1 MVGNKTDDIKSIGA
15 KTLLAGDMGSLMN
28 MAGNTPLKNGFRHTK
43 LWRGFLNRQPDAA
56 KRGGYAL
63 YAQYTSRYRILRF

>member
-28 MAGNTPLKNGFRHTK
+28 MAGNKHSLEKRFPSHQALA
-43 LWRGFLNRQPDAA
+43 GFLKPAA
-56 KRGGYAL
+56 
-63 YAQYTSRYRILRF
+63 